1 MTSEEK
7 QAAEAEELV
16 TVMATP
22 VDTKT
27 IEPCGLCGG
36 SGKKTS
42 PAALEQLVPH
52 EMTMNC
58 PRCWGRGTVPAGFL
72 PADVV
77 LRVPPLT
84 DTMGR
89 SVIESAAGLLVAV
102 LALRG
107 NKWRPVLWSD
117 VRDVMM
123 AASAAGEPQSGE
135 DTVERFCWDV
145 GRNPFIRPNFNGLV
159 ARGFATRDEATE
171 AIAFTP
177 EGIAAMA
184 KWVHMPAAVVPA
196 AAPVVDCSSCGED
209 SCKPNECPKSRRPC
223 GHHCN
228 CSWSQDQCC
237 WCGKE
242 FGEAE

>member
-1 MTSEEK
+1 MTTEEK
-7 QAAEAEELV
+7 QAAEAVELV

-36 SGKKTS
+36 SGKPPPPS
-42 PAALEQLVPH
+42 SLER
-52 EMTMNC
+52 C
-58 PRCWGRGTVPAGFL
+58 ARCWGRGTVPAGFL

-107 NKWRPVLWSD
+107 NEWRPVAWSD
-117 VRDVMM
+117 VREVVM

-135 DTVERFCWDV
+135 DTAERLVWDI
-145 GRNPFIRPNFNGLV
+145 GRNPFLRLNFSELV
-159 ARGFATRDEATE
+159 TRGYATRGWEED
-171 AIAFTP
+171 AITFTA
-177 EGIAAMA
+177 EGIAALA
-184 KWVHMPAAVVPA
+184 KWVHLPVADAPPA
-196 AAPVVDCSSCGED
+196 
-209 SCKPNECPKSRRPC
+209 
-223 GHHCN
+223 
-228 CSWSQDQCC
+228 
-237 WCGKE
+237 
-242 FGEAE
+242 EAESD